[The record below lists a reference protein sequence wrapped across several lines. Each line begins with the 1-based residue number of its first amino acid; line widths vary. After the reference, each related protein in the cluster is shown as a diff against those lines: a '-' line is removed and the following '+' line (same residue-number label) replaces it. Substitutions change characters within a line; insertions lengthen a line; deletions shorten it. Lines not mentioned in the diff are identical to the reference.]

1 MLHTPVCDLLGIAHP
16 ICQAGMANYT
26 SPELVAAVSRAGG
39 LGVHG
44 MLGREPEEVRALLR
58 ATRAL
63 LNGEPFGVNHVLGR
77 LDEAAFAVCLEER
90 VPVYCFSW
98 GDPGPWIGQ
107 ARATGATVMAQV
119 TTVAEVDAAQAA
131 GVDAIVAQGSEG
143 GGHSGFVPLAELL
156 PAVVAAA
163 GTIPVLAAGGIVDG
177 AGLAA
182 VLALGASGGW
192 LGTRF
197 LATPEAPISPAW
209 KRAILAAKA
218 GDTIHTAAFDSLWGQ
233 PWPGAQVRA
242 IKNRFTDEWAG
253 REAQLLAQRE
263 TIQASVWQAERND
276 DPSLFALMAGSGVG
290 AIEAV
295 VPAGELVRMIVAQ
308 AEAVIARLAG
318 YITQQPVE
326 REGGGR

>member
-1 MLHTPVCDLLGIAHP
+1 MLHTPICNALGIVHP

-39 LGVHG
+39 LGFHG
-44 MLGREPEEVRALLR
+44 ALGREPEELRALLR

-63 LNGEPFGVNHVLGR
+63 LTDEPFGVNHVLGR

-98 GDPGPWIGQ
+98 GDPGPWVKQ
-107 ARATGATVMAQV
+107 ARATGAKVLAQV
-119 TTVAEVDAAQAA
+119 TTVAEVAAAYAA
-131 GVDAIVAQGSEG
+131 SVDAIVAQGTEG
-143 GGHSGFVPLAELL
+143 GGHSGFIPLAELL

-182 VLALGASGGW
+182 ALALGAAGGW

-197 LATPEAPISPAW
+197 LATPEAAISPGW
-209 KRAILAAKA
+209 KAAILAAGM
-218 GDTIHTAAFDSLWGQ
+218 GDTIHTAAFDRLWGQ

-242 IKNRFTDEWAG
+242 IRNRFTDEWTG
-253 REAQLLAQRE
+253 HETQLLAQRE
-263 TIQASVWQAERND
+263 AVQAAIWRAERDD

-290 AIEAV
+290 AIDTLL
-295 VPAGELVRMIVAQ
+295 PAGEIVRTIVAET
-308 AEAVIARLAG
+308 EATIARLAG
-318 YITQQPVE
+318 YTAPQPVE
-326 REGGGR
+326 REGRGR

>member
-1 MLHTPVCDLLGIAHP
+1 MVHTPICDTFGIIHP

-26 SPELVAAVSRAGG
+26 SPALVAAVSRAGG
-39 LGVHG
+39 LGFHG
-44 MLGREPEEVRALLR
+44 ALGREPESLRALLR
-58 ATRAL
+58 ETRAL
-63 LNGEPFGVNHVLGR
+63 LADEPYGVNHVLGR

-90 VPVYCFSW
+90 VPVYCLSW
-98 GDPGPWIGQ
+98 GDPGPWVARI
-107 ARATGATVMAQV
+107 RATGAKVMAQV
-119 TTVAEVDAAQAA
+119 TTIGEVAAARTAN
-131 GVDAIVAQGSEG
+131 VDAIVAQGTEG
-143 GGHSGFVPLAELL
+143 GGHSGFVPLTELL

-182 VLALGASGGW
+182 ALALGASGGW

-209 KRAILAAKA
+209 KAAILAAAA
-218 GDTIHTAAFDSLWGQ
+218 GDTAHTAAFDQLWGQ

-253 REAQLLAQRE
+253 RETALLAQRE
-263 TIQASVWQAERND
+263 AIQKAVWQAERND

-290 AIEAV
+290 AIEELL
-295 VPAGELVRMIVAQ
+295 PAGEIVRLIVAQ
-308 AEAVIARLAG
+308 TEAIITRLTG
-318 YITQQPVE
+318 YMAPQPVE
-326 REGGGR
+326 